1 MTLRWAVLML
11 TLANLA
17 LAGYLAFIDRTPA
30 ARDVRALEM
39 NADKVVL
46 LNAGANR
53 AKTACLEWSNLSEA
67 DLPRAEEQLSRIVPG
82 KFSVRDR
89 TIVIADPPPALV
101 ARLAELKAG
110 FGGSELRAVACL
122 PNAP

>member
-11 TLANLA
+11 ALANAA
-17 LAGYLAFIDRTPA
+17 LAGYLVFIDRTPA
-30 ARDVRALEM
+30 APDVRALEM

-46 LNAGANR
+46 LNAGASR

-67 DLPRAEEQLSRIVPG
+67 DVARAQGELARLAPG
-82 KFSVRDR
+82 KFSVRDGA
-89 TIVIADPPPALV
+89 IVVADPSPALV

-122 PNAP
+122 PSAP

>member
-11 TLANLA
+11 VLANIA
-17 LAGYLAFIDRTPA
+17 IAGYLVFIDRTPA
-30 ARDVRALEM
+30 APDVRALEV

-53 AKTACLEWSNLSEA
+53 TKTACLEWSNLSEA
-67 DLPRAEEQLSRIVPG
+67 DVPRAQEQLAKLGTG
-82 KFSVRDR
+82 KFSVRDGA
-89 TIVIADPPPALV
+89 IVVADPSPSLV
-101 ARLAELKAG
+101 ARLAELKAV